1 LPVRSIVQKSHPS
14 SGSKVKGRGHQ
25 GRHKER
31 QGAAFFS
38 EVVLAGAILWGLAC
52 GVCLSNIFSIAGVLG
67 VARLRATQLHPSV
80 NK

>member
-31 QGAAFFS
+31 QGAAFFRKWS
-38 EVVLAGAILWGLAC
+38 SRARSSGA
-52 GVCLSNIFSIAGVLG
+52 
-67 VARLRATQLHPSV
+67 LRAVYVCQISLV
-80 NK
+80 